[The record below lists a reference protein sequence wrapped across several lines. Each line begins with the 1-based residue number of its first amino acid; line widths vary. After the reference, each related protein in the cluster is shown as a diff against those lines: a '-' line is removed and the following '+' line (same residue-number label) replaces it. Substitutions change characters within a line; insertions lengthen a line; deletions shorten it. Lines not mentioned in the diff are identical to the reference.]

1 MACLTRHGRR
11 PRGRGS
17 GRQTQQARVL
27 ASTRHVLRYPAIS
40 CSVLHVFV
48 VQWFSFHSPSG
59 SVYQHTISVKPFAAT
74 TIVFAWVRFFS
85 HLVHG
90 CSYFTLSPCVATCPI
105 EQLMVASV
113 ARVAV
118 IHTSKPVAGKNDGV
132 RRSVASP
139 MSATASGFTS
149 FVSLRSPAIFS
160 KMSAQLK
167 RATEGGDEDS
177 GALTPVK
184 IPLVLPLAS
193 GGTGSTSR
201 RATTS
206 KVVPTLEDPVVPFE
220 PAGGESLAEA
230 GSFCLSAVGI
240 DVPSPGDDGFSLSG

>member
-1 MACLTRHGRR
+1 M
-11 PRGRGS
+11 
-17 GRQTQQARVL
+17 
-27 ASTRHVLRYPAIS
+27 
-40 CSVLHVFV
+40 
-48 VQWFSFHSPSG
+48 
-59 SVYQHTISVKPFAAT
+59 T
-74 TIVFAWVRFFS
+74 TVFARVRFFS

-90 CSYFTLSPCVATCPI
+90 CSYFTLSPCVATCLI

-113 ARVAV
+113 AHVAV
-118 IHTSKPVAGKNDGV
+118 VHTSKPVAGKKDGV
-132 RRSVASP
+132 TRSAASP

-160 KMSAQLK
+160 KKSAQLK
-167 RATEGGDEDS
+167 RATEGGDKGS

-184 IPLVLPLAS
+184 MPLVLPLAS

-206 KVVPTLEDPVVPFE
+206 KVVPTLYEDPVVPFE

-230 GSFCLSAVGI
+230 GSFCVPAVGTG
-240 DVPSPGDDGFSLSG
+240 VLSPEDDGVSLSG